1 MRLFPALGVVMSLFL
16 TESLPAFQLP
26 SFPKAREET
35 EPKIPSPYQRCQ
47 QPLKNQSEENLFACA
62 EQEFW
67 HGFSDGRIKA
77 RKETETILGEIMKL
91 TDQSS
96 DSAKRGRLL
105 ALRGYLRLSMALENA
120 KTEYL
125 LFGGMENDFKKA
137 KTMDTENKTYDT
149 FLDTIIMAKSAA
161 FGDWKKAT
169 ELALPAFEILKDHP
183 TNILALSG
191 TTIGFP
197 MSTGLPQKTIEFLDS
212 WVCPDDIADFCYDN
226 TQHAPFARPGLSFH
240 FAEAYARMGNR
251 EKTLE
256 YLEKAQK
263 SPAYGEWQY
272 KHLVEKPLADMDS
285 YMAYW
290 NSFGPDDSAFDKV
303 YANQNFGC
311 VMCHGR

>member
-16 TESLPAFQLP
+16 TESLSALP

-35 EPKIPSPYQRCQ
+35 EPKIPSPYERCQ
-47 QPLKNQSEENLFACA
+47 QPLKNVSEDLLFTCA
-62 EQEFW
+62 EHEFW
-67 HGFSDGRIKA
+67 HAFSDGRLKP
-77 RKETETILGEIMKL
+77 RKEAETILADIMKL
-91 TDQSS
+91 TQKSTEG
-96 DSAKRGRLL
+96 AKRGRLL

-120 KTEYL
+120 KLEYL
-125 LFGGMENDFKKA
+125 LLGGMENDFKAA
-137 KTMDTENKTYDT
+137 KKLDTENKTYDT

-169 ELALPAFEILKDHP
+169 ALALPAFEILKDHP

-197 MSTGLPQKTIEFLDS
+197 MNSGLPQKTIEFLS
-212 WVCPDDIADFCYDN
+212 TWTCPDDIADFCYDN

-240 FAEAYARMGNR
+240 FAEAYARMGDR
-251 EKTLE
+251 AKTIE
-256 YLEKAQK
+256 YLEKAKQA
-263 SPAYGEWQY
+263 PAYDAWQY
-272 KHLVEKPLADMDS
+272 KHLVEKPLADMDT

-290 NSFGPDDSAFDKV
+290 NAFGPADSAFDKV